1 VKPCPF
7 CAEQIQDA
15 AIKCKHCGEMLGS
28 SSPKS
33 ASSSGL
39 SHVLPTVFSRQ
50 LACALAFLFVG
61 LGSMYLLRPKHSSG
75 ASQAHLGTPMPFQS
89 GTPMEANKAV
99 SPTAAPVDQEEVRL
113 KDRIL
118 QAEQQIT
125 IYKNRSNELGPGAS
139 AQERIDA
146 LKMTLPYLDQRDSAM
161 LDLGRHYL
169 AKTRKAEAADLFRSV
184 YKSQGE
190 QGGFGQQARS
200 HLIEMH
206 EPLQ

>member
-1 VKPCPF
+1 
-7 CAEQIQDA
+7 
-15 AIKCKHCGEMLGS
+15 MLESGS
-28 SSPKS
+28 SRPV
-33 ASSSGL
+33 SSSGS

-50 LACALAFLFVG
+50 LASALAFLFVG
-61 LGSMYLLRPKHSSG
+61 LGSMWLLRPKHSQG
-75 ASQAHLGTPMPFQS
+75 ASEINSKSAIPFQTS
-89 GTPMEANKAV
+89 TPTEGNNVV
-99 SPTAAPVDQEEVRL
+99 SPTAAPVIDQEEVRL

-125 IYKNRSNELGPGAS
+125 IYKNRSNELGPGAT

-146 LKMTLPYLDQRDSAM
+146 LQMTLPYFDQRDGAT
-161 LDLGRHYL
+161 LDLARHYL
-169 AKTRKAEAADLFRSV
+169 AKGRKAEAAELFRSV

-200 HLIEMH
+200 YLIEMH